1 MVLKNTSIVI
11 IGAGILGTT
20 LSYVI
25 SSLSGAKIT
34 LIEQENK
41 AGFHSSSRNTGKVH
55 APFIYDPEKKRVLA
69 KAVSY
74 GYDFWSIYCK
84 AKKIAFKEDGIIEVA
99 TNTKGNETI
108 LKHLEWGTRNGLAN
122 KDIQLLGKKEVEKIE
137 PNVRC
142 QTALLCNKDASV
154 DYGEITRSLA
164 TDASRNNVDIIMS
177 AKVTKIRHTSESNGE
192 VYVNIKSTHTITKT
206 KLSVTF

>member
-1 MVLKNTSIVI
+1 VVLKNSSIVI

-25 SSLSGAKIT
+25 SSLSGVKII

-41 AGFHSSSRNTGKVH
+41 AGVHSSSRNTGKVH

-84 AKKIAFKEDGIIEVA
+84 AKKNCV
-99 TNTKGNETI
+99 
-108 LKHLEWGTRNGLAN
+108 
-122 KDIQLLGKKEVEKIE
+122 
-137 PNVRC
+137 
-142 QTALLCNKDASV
+142 
-154 DYGEITRSLA
+154 
-164 TDASRNNVDIIMS
+164 
-177 AKVTKIRHTSESNGE
+177 
-192 VYVNIKSTHTITKT
+192 
-206 KLSVTF
+206 

>member
-25 SSLSGAKIT
+25 SSLSDAKIT

-41 AGFHSSSRNTGKVH
+41 AGLHSSSRNTGKVH
-55 APFIYDPEKKRVLA
+55 APFMYDPEKKRVLA

-74 GYDFWSIYCK
+74 GYDFWSIYCMI
-84 AKKIAFKEDGIIEVA
+84 KKISFKEDGIIEVA

-108 LKHLEWGTRNGLAN
+108 LKHMEWGIRNGLEN
-122 KDIQLLGKKEVEKIE
+122 KDIQVLEKKEVEKIE
-137 PNVRC
+137 PNVNC

-154 DYGEITRSLA
+154 DYGEITRALA
-164 TDASRNNVDIIMS
+164 IDASRNKVDIMMN
-177 AKVTKIRHTSESNGE
+177 AKVTKIKHTPESSGE
-192 VYVNIKSTHTITKT
+192 IYVKYKKPTTQ
-206 KLSVTF
+206 